1 MNNPSRKPKKSLG
14 FRIAA
19 LLSTWIFCFLIY
31 LALVWSTAAEE
42 LILGAIASF
51 LVALFASRFLI
62 RENPAYFLSVK
73 RLACLFVYFFFVLPV
88 ELVRANWDMARRA
101 FSRKLPDN
109 TGIVRVPTNL
119 VSDYGL
125 LMIANAITLTPGTIT
140 MQISE
145 DEEGKNHLYIHWIDV
160 TEESGAPAGDAIK
173 GRLEHGSGGSGND
186 GIYHC
191 GRVLRRAGGRSAF
204 SPVQRPHGGG
214 PRDGDRHDRPS
225 CDDRARF
232 VRNVLR
238 ARHLS

>member
-145 DEEGKNHLYIHWIDV
+145 DEDGKNHLYIHWIDV

-173 GRLEHGSGGSGND
+173 GRLETW
-186 GIYHC
+186 I
-191 GRVLRRAGGRSAF
+191 GRIWK
-204 SPVQRPHGGG
+204 
-214 PRDGDRHDRPS
+214 
-225 CDDRARF
+225 
-232 VRNVLR
+232 
-238 ARHLS
+238 